1 VSKNI
6 IDKYVKFPQDLSLS
20 EIEIFFE
27 DKDLDYLIK
36 LSKSNDLSVNE
47 MVSSE
52 PYKPKLLDLYRIYQF
67 VILNKR
73 TTILEFG
80 SGWSSLILYMSLN
93 ELKTK
98 FSREV
103 KKLRRN
109 NPFELFILEN
119 EKKYLDITQQRLKE
133 AKITKN
139 LNISVNFCFSDVLMT
154 TYNGKIATEYEN
166 FPLCNPDFIY
176 LDGPDQFNAK
186 NNINNI
192 TTIHKDLMPMTC
204 DILKFEYFYTPGTI
218 ILADGRGA
226 NVKFLRDHLKRNWL
240 YKNIEKYDQHIFY
253 LNDASLGR
261 LNQEQLKFYAS

>member
-1 VSKNI
+1 MIVSKNI

-27 DKDLDYLIK
+27 DKGLDYLIK

-119 EKKYLDITQQRLKE
+119 EKKYLDTLSFFSLKY
-133 AKITKN
+133 I
-139 LNISVNFCFSDVLMT
+139 
-154 TYNGKIATEYEN
+154 
-166 FPLCNPDFIY
+166 
-176 LDGPDQFNAK
+176 NAA
-186 NNINNI
+186 I
-192 TTIHKDLMPMTC
+192 
-204 DILKFEYFYTPGTI
+204 
-218 ILADGRGA
+218 
-226 NVKFLRDHLKRNWL
+226 
-240 YKNIEKYDQHIFY
+240 
-253 LNDASLGR
+253 
-261 LNQEQLKFYAS
+261 